1 MKRLTSVVA
10 LAPSC
15 CFCLAIAN
23 PAQSPQGPAA
33 RIKIDTDRSHGRH

>member
-1 MKRLTSVVA
+1 MKRLTGVVA
-10 LAPSC
+10 LALVLLL
-15 CFCLAIAN
+15 LAIPN